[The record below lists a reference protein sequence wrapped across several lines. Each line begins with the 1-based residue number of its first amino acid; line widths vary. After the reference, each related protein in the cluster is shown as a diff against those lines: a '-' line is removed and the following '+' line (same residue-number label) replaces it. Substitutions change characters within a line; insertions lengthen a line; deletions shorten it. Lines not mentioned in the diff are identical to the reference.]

1 MARRRNPKPAE
12 LSSLRGCGA
21 LREVHGEYLAAEQ
34 QCDFVARKRLLAFG
48 LGVEPEVRPGRQ
60 QLKKITRLRFE
71 ACLRFFQI
79 GGYALRRGK
88 CRVPCLALE
97 LDGRDADLFVEF
109 ERSSLSR
116 FKLGFGGEDVK
127 LAVEQRAVEIG
138 DFCGIRSRRLHQRLE
153 RIDGFKHVSSSLLR
167 ICLHRLADPSSKAR

>member
-60 QLKKITRLRFE
+60 QLKEITRLRFE
-71 ACLRFFQI
+71 ACLRLFQI

-109 ERSSLSR
+109 ERPSSSR
-116 FKLGFGGEDVK
+116 LKLGFRGEDVK
-127 LAVEQRAVEIG
+127 FAVEQRAVEIG
-138 DFCGIRSRRLHQRLE
+138 DFGWIRSCRLHQRLE
-153 RIDGFKHVSSSLLR
+153 RVRGFKHGPRSLL
-167 ICLHRLADPSSKAR
+167 SV